1 MIGKSAVFLGAV
13 LLAAR
18 MATAQPAPAAPP
30 VLIDQCDDADH
41 CWNPQERLGFYSRN
55 QGSRIMPLSWFKALR
70 QPDGQPFLADQLGR
84 YGYLANDKS
93 PYGLPVGFTL
103 DRNPK
108 MGEAAIGMTC
118 AACHTREIQV
128 QGQRYR
134 IDGGPALADFQR
146 FLQDLDISVGSVLA
160 DGATFTP
167 FAHQVL
173 GSGYSPATA
182 AKLRQT
188 VADWYQGYH
197 ALIKRSLLPTTSWGY
212 GRLDAVSMI
221 FNRLIGLD
229 LGQVDDIKE
238 ANAPTRYPFL
248 WNAAIQDH
256 TQWPGFAYNGLNILG
271 LARNTGEV
279 LGVFGVFQPQ
289 KYFGVLPDYLKVN
302 SVDFKGLSILETS
315 IRKLGTPKWPDEWGY
330 SDSLAQAG
338 KQVFQQ
344 KCASCHGVADGL
356 IPGITWKTPIQ
367 AVGTDTREFN
377 DLTAESASGIL
388 AGTTQPPFIG
398 HTLGTRDKSIAILTN
413 AVLGSILQDIGS
425 GNGGARVALL
435 LDRRDFNK
443 NTDKNTLLATAVN
456 LLKDFNGN
464 VPASAAYEARVLKGA
479 WAAAPYLHNG
489 SVASLAELLTPAD
502 QRLKSFAVGPAYDT
516 QTMGLAKD
524 QPSGTIFTAGECDS
538 GNGNCGHSG
547 PDFGTDLSADD
558 KRALLEYMKS
568 PML

>member
-1 MIGKSAVFLGAV
+1 MIRAAAGALGAI
-13 LLAAR
+13 LLVAK
-18 MATAQPAPAAPP
+18 MASAQPAPPP
-30 VLIDQCDDADH
+30 ILIDQCSDADH
-41 CWNPQERLGFYSRN
+41 CWTPQERAGFYSRN

-70 QPDGQPFLADQLGR
+70 QRDGQPFLADQLSR
-84 YGYLANDKS
+84 YGYLANDTS

-103 DRNPK
+103 DKNPK
-108 MGEAAIGMTC
+108 MGEPAIGMTC
-118 AACHTREIQV
+118 AACHTRELQV

-134 IDGGPALADFQR
+134 IDGGPALVDFQR
-146 FLQDLDISVGSVLA
+146 FLQDIDASVGSVLS
-160 DGATFTP
+160 DGPTFTS

-173 GSGYSPATA
+173 GTGYNDAAA
-182 AKLRQT
+182 AKLRQAVT
-188 VADWYQGYH
+188 DWYQGYH
-197 ALIKRSLLPTTSWGY
+197 ALISRSLLPATTWGY

-256 TQWPGFAYNGLNILG
+256 TQWPGFAVNGLNILG

-279 LGVFGVFQPQ
+279 FGVFGVFQPQ
-289 KYFGVLPDYLKVN
+289 KFLNWPNYLKVN
-302 SVDFKGLSILETS
+302 SVDFKGLDILETS
-315 IRKLGTPKWPDEWGY
+315 IRKLGTPKWPDQWGY
-330 SDSLAQAG
+330 SATLAQAG

-344 KCASCHGVADGL
+344 KCAGCHGVADGV
-356 IPGITWKTPIQ
+356 IPGTWKTPIQ

-377 DLTAESASGIL
+377 NLTTESASGIL

-413 AVLGSILQDIGS
+413 AVLGSILQDLSS
-425 GNGGARVALL
+425 GKTSAARVALL
-435 LDRRDFNK
+435 QDHRELKANTNPTTLVAAGTDALRDFNG
-443 NTDKNTLLATAVN
+443 D
-456 LLKDFNGN
+456 
-464 VPASAAYEARVLKGA
+464 VPASAAYESRVLKGI

-502 QRLKSFAVGPAYDT
+502 QRLKSFAVGPAYDP

-524 QPSGTIFTAGECDS
+524 QPVGTIFTAGECDS

-547 PDFGTDLSADD
+547 PDFGTDLSDAD

-568 PML
+568 PMD

>member
-1 MIGKSAVFLGAV
+1 MIKHAAIFLSAV
-13 LLAAR
+13 LLAAGT
-18 MATAQPAPAAPP
+18 ASAQPAPAAPP
-30 VLIDQCDDADH
+30 ILIDQCGDADH
-41 CWNPQERLGFYSRN
+41 CWNPQERAGFYSRN

-70 QPDGQPFLADQLGR
+70 QPDGQPFLADKLGR
-84 YGYLANDKS
+84 YGYLANDAS
-93 PYGLPVGFTL
+93 PNGLPVGFTV
-103 DRNPK
+103 DQNPK
-108 MGEAAIGMTC
+108 MGETAIGMTC

-134 IDGGPALADFQR
+134 IDGGPALVDFQR
-146 FLQDLDISVGSVLA
+146 FLQDIDASVGSILTDDSA
-160 DGATFTP
+160 FAP

-173 GSGYSPATA
+173 GGDDNAAAA
-182 AKLRQT
+182 AKLRQA
-188 VADWYQGYH
+188 VADWRQGYH
-197 ALIKRSLLPTTSWGY
+197 ALISRSLLPATNWGY

-229 LGQVDDIKE
+229 LRQVDDIKE

-256 TQWPGFAYNGLNILG
+256 TQWPGFAVNGLNILG

-279 LGVFGVFQPQ
+279 FGVFGVFQPQ
-289 KYFGVLPDYLKVN
+289 KFLDWPNYLKVN
-302 SVDFKGLSILETS
+302 SVDFKGLDILETS
-315 IRKLGTPKWPDEWGY
+315 IRKLGTPKWPDQWGY
-330 SDSLAQAG
+330 SAPLAQTG
-338 KQVFQQ
+338 KQVFQR
-344 KCASCHGVADGL
+344 KCASCHGVADGV
-356 IPGITWKTPIQ
+356 IPGTWKTPIQ

-377 DLTAESASGIL
+377 NLTTESASGIL

-413 AVLGSILQDIGS
+413 AVLGSILQDLAS
-425 GNGGARVALL
+425 RNSATQVALL
-435 LDRRDFNK
+435 QDRRDLSRS
-443 NTDKNTLLATAVN
+443 TDRATLVAAGVDA
-456 LLKDFNGN
+456 LKDFNGN
-464 VPASAAYEARVLKGA
+464 VPTSAAYESRVLKGV

-516 QTMGLAKD
+516 QAMGLAKE
-524 QPSGTIFTAGECDS
+524 QPAGTIFTAGECDS

-547 PDFGTDLSADD
+547 PDFGTDLSTDD

-568 PML
+568 PMDP